1 MTAIAPPR
9 MAAESS
15 PLERSLWRCG
25 RAISFDLPP
34 ARPPTRHARVNLT
47 KLLSWLP
54 HGTRESV
61 RDRARRARA
70 RAIAMWRS
78 YSVRELETAL
88 RALGVSEGDSL
99 VVHAAFRPL
108 NGFRGEP
115 VHIID
120 CLLDIIG
127 PNGHLMMM
135 SMPYGGTA
143 REYLESHPVFDVRR
157 TPSRMGVLSECFRR
171 RRGVVRSLNPLHP
184 VLAWGARAEW
194 VIEGHEALMHSCG
207 RGSPFERML
216 ALDAKALF
224 FDVGLETLTFAHYL
238 EALFSDTAPV
248 PVYADTPSEVSVIDN
263 RGRRLRASVYP
274 FAPEALQLRNFS
286 VLYDALIGAHRV
298 SQSRVGNTRLRL
310 TRLADVVDEA
320 TRLHDRGTHIYATP
334 GSEARVPPAPPG
346 TAVRVA
352 ARVRHELRTA
362 RIARRIARS
371 ASRRIAPAPHGLAAW
386 RLNSE
391 ALREVRVD
399 SLELLGGDAGIART
413 VEATMRWCC
422 EAQDRSASHDGGL
435 SRDYALGRG
444 WAPSDVGSSGDA
456 LPILL
461 AHAERTENERLVDR
475 AERLLDWL
483 LTLEQGGGGFV
494 GGVVGDLSRVSVPF
508 VSGQVLHGLAA
519 AASCFDDEGVMLAMH
534 RTARW
539 LLAEQ
544 DVDGCWRM
552 HRAGAPGHRETSYD
566 THVAWA
572 LLEAARVAPGLG
584 YENAA
589 LRNVDWALTHQRS
602 NGWFGRC
609 CLDEPSQ
616 PLSLGI
622 GRTLRGVIE
631 AFGFS
636 GDVRYLEAAV
646 RTGDALARTID
657 ASGHL
662 PGRLQSDWSSSVS
675 WVCLAGTSHVAH
687 ALVRLY
693 EATGTSTYLD
703 AARRANG
710 FVRRAISIAGPPG
723 LSGGVKGSFP
733 VHGDYF
739 ALRLPSW
746 AASAAIGANLAEQA
760 ALWQAGS
767 GRDVA

>member
-1 MTAIAPPR
+1 M
-9 MAAESS
+9 
-15 PLERSLWRCG
+15 
-25 RAISFDLPP
+25 
-34 ARPPTRHARVNLT
+34 NLT
-47 KLLSWLP
+47 RLLSWLP
-54 HGTRESV
+54 HGTRENV

-70 RAIAMWRS
+70 RAIAVWRS
-78 YSVRELETAL
+78 YTVRELEAAL

-127 PNGHLMMM
+127 PHGHLMML

-143 REYLESHPVFDVRR
+143 REYLDSHPVFDVRR

-171 RRGVVRSLNPLHP
+171 RRGVLRSLNPLHP

-194 VIEGHEALMHSCG
+194 LVEGHETLAHSCG

-216 ALDAKALF
+216 ALDTKALF

-238 EALFSDTAPV
+238 EELFSDTAPV
-248 PVYADTPSEVSVIDN
+248 PVYAESPVDVSVVDAKGQQ
-263 RGRRLRASVYP
+263 RRASVYP

-286 VLYDALIGAHRV
+286 VLYDALIGARLV

-320 TRLHDRGTHIYATP
+320 TRLHDRGVHIYAAP
-334 GSEARVPPAPPG
+334 GSDARVPPAPPG
-346 TAVRVA
+346 TAIRVA

-362 RIARRIARS
+362 RIARRLARS

-413 VEATMRWCC
+413 VEATMRWIC

-435 SRDYALGRG
+435 SRDHALGRG
-444 WAPSDVGSSGDA
+444 WSPSDVGASGDA
-456 LPILL
+456 LPIIL
-461 AHAERTENERLVDR
+461 AYADRTASERLFDR
-475 AERLLDWL
+475 GERLLDWL
-483 LTLEQGGGGFV
+483 LTLEQPGGGFV
-494 GGVVGDLSRVSVPF
+494 GGVAGELSHEAVTF
-508 VSGQVLHGLAA
+508 ASGQVLHALAA
-519 AASCFDDEGVMLAMH
+519 AAAAFEDEGVTQAMH

-539 LLAEQ
+539 LAQQQ
-544 DVDGCWRM
+544 DVDGCWRPHGANL
-552 HRAGAPGHRETSYD
+552 HRQRETSYH

-609 CLDEPSQ
+609 CQEEPSQ

-622 GRTLRGVIE
+622 GRALRGVIE
-631 AFGFS
+631 AFAFS
-636 GDVRYLEAAV
+636 GDVRYLEAAA
-646 RTGDALARTID
+646 RTGDALARVID
-657 ASGHL
+657 RSGRL
-662 PGRLQSDWSSSVS
+662 PGRLHSDWSTSVS
-675 WVCLAGTSHVAH
+675 WVCLAGTSQVAH

-693 EATGTSTYLD
+693 EATGTSTLSRRRAPGQRLR
-703 AARRANG
+703 AARDFDRRLPGVERRGEGVVSCARRLLRAPTP
-710 FVRRAISIAGPPG
+710 FVGGECRGRRQHRRTVGAQAGKRRARRRLRVPATSRARFASVVRSCARGGREGSAGVRATPG
-723 LSGGVKGSFP
+723 
-733 VHGDYF
+733 
-739 ALRLPSW
+739 
-746 AASAAIGANLAEQA
+746 
-760 ALWQAGS
+760 AG
-767 GRDVA
+767 